1 MTGTEI
7 DTWLSGL
14 TWALTLLS
22 LLGLVSVGARLLLRR
37 LFTAGHAAPHR
48 KRQRARSYST
58 VPASE
63 QTGEN
68 LRPFGAKV

>member
-14 TWALTLLS
+14 AWTLTLLS
-22 LLGLVSVGARLLLRR
+22 LLGLASVGARLLLRR
-37 LFTAGHAAPHR
+37 LGGRSHTAPR
-48 KRQRARSYST
+48 RTRQRTRSYPT

-68 LRPFGAKV
+68 LRPARVRA

>member
-37 LFTAGHAAPHR
+37 LSTAGHAAPR
-48 KRQRARSYST
+48 KRQRTRSYPT

-68 LRPFGAKV
+68 LRPFGAEA